1 MYVPSLQIIPQIHLL
16 KIYTAPVEF
25 LFKTYRPSNSFSE
38 KKNSKKSHHATKMQ
52 PHRTPYLPPSIH
64 DTLLLAAIIAGIIF
78 TLMLFIYLLLCFL
91 YWEADAAQLE
101 VDLENGQRRLL
112 LTEQNL
118 RVYQT
123 LLGSE
128 RDESGSEVEGSES
141 EESSE
146 SRESSESS
154 EGSHDGD

>member
-1 MYVPSLQIIPQIHLL
+1 VLANVPAFAADYS
-16 KIYTAPVEF
+16 
-25 LFKTYRPSNSFSE
+25 SNSFTQNLYSSNRVSLQ
-38 KKNSKKSHHATKMQ
+38 KVSTKQFLLGKNISRKSHHTTKMQ
-52 PHRTPYLPPSIH
+52 PHRTPYLPPSIN
-64 DTLLLAAIIAGIIF
+64 DTLLLAAIIAGILF

-128 RDESGSEVEGSES
+128 WERGG
-141 EESSE
+141 
-146 SRESSESS
+146 RE
-154 EGSHDGD
+154 